1 LTWKKAHAATPAATE
16 SEFGEL
22 RLDSHAGRRSAQ
34 VPTTSKATKGKR
46 RLTVERVA
54 PALAVLARG
63 SYAREAAELAGV
75 SVATVLNWMD
85 WAWKHRDEVD
95 AYLRESHPDL
105 GEDRIKHL
113 WERIERR
120 RARRQ
125 RRRDFAEWRS
135 SG

>member
-1 LTWKKAHAATPAATE
+1 MLTK
-16 SEFGEL
+16 
-22 RLDSHAGRRSAQ
+22 
-34 VPTTSKATKGKR
+34 SKAPRRKR

-54 PALAVLARG
+54 PALALLAKG

-85 WAWKHRDEVD
+85 WAWKHRDQVN
-95 AYLRESHPDL
+95 AYLRERYPDL
-105 GEDRIKHL
+105 QEDKLQYL

-120 RARRQ
+120 RARRR

>member
-1 LTWKKAHAATPAATE
+1 MSTE
-16 SEFGEL
+16 
-22 RLDSHAGRRSAQ
+22 
-34 VPTTSKATKGKR
+34 SKATEGKR
-46 RLTVERVA
+46 RLTIERVA
-54 PALAVLARG
+54 PALVVLAQG
-63 SYAREAAELAGV
+63 SYAREAADLAGV

-105 GEDRIKHL
+105 REDRLKHL